1 MAITASLVKELRER
15 TGAGMMECKKSLV
28 ETDGDIEAAIEHM
41 RKTGL
46 AKADKKASRTA
57 AEGKLTIAISD
68 DAKKA
73 VMLEVNCETDFVAMG
88 DAFIDFCNTVAG
100 QIMASDPADVEA
112 LLALNYADTDT
123 SIDDTLKGM
132 VAKIGEK
139 MSVRRFQV
147 LSTEGLLGQYIH
159 GNKIGVVVD
168 LKGGD
173 DALAKDIAMHVAATN
188 PNALNAQSLSADLIA
203 KETEIA
209 KAEALNSGKPEKI
222 IDKIVEGK
230 INKFIKD
237 NTLLG
242 QSFVKDPDIT
252 IEKLTKDA
260 NAEVLGF
267 TRIAVGDGIEKK
279 QENFAEEVMAQIG

>member
-57 AEGKLTIAISD
+57 AEGKMVIQITD
-68 DAKKA
+68 DGKKA

-88 DAFIDFCNTVAG
+88 DDFADFCNTVASH
-100 QIMASDPADVEA
+100 IISSDPADLAA
-112 LLALNYADTDT
+112 LLAINYADTDT

-147 LSTEGLLGQYIH
+147 ISTEGLLGQYIH
-159 GNKIGVVVD
+159 GNKIGVVVE

-173 DALAKDIAMHVAATN
+173 EALAKDIAMHVAATN
-188 PNALNAQSLSADLIA
+188 PNALNEAALDANLIA
-203 KETEIA
+203 KEKEIA
-209 KAEALNSGKPEKI
+209 KAEAENSGKPEKI
-222 IDKIVEGK
+222 IGRIVDGK
-230 INKFIKD
+230 IAKFIKD
-237 NTLLG
+237 NTLVG
-242 QSFVKDPDIT
+242 QAFVKDPDIT
-252 IEKLTKDA
+252 IEHLAKNA
-260 NAEVLGF
+260 GAEVLGF
-267 TRIAVGDGIEKK
+267 TRIEVGDGIEKK
-279 QENFAEEVMAQIG
+279 VENFAEEVMAQIG

>member
-230 INKFIKD
+230 MKKFIKD

-252 IEKLTKDA
+252 IEKLAKDA
-260 NAEVLGF
+260 NAEILGF